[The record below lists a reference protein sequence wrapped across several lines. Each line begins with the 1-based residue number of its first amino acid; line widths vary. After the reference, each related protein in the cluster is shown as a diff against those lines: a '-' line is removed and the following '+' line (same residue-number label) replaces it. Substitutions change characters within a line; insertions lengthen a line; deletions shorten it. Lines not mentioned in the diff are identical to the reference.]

1 VLLRYV
7 QNKLA
12 FGWVTMYDFVQVI
25 MWSSFL
31 IIFLF
36 YLSYFLVLYHF
47 YKKNDNNPEIM
58 KFYYPFVSLIVPIY
72 NEEKIIRKKI
82 QNIEELR
89 YPNDKIEVILVDG
102 CSTDETVSIITHY
115 IEKCRKVMK
124 LVIQNRRGGYNTG
137 ISDGILNS
145 KGEIIVVTDAA
156 AYHYSD
162 ALEHLVKHFKDNQVG
177 AVTGKE
183 IVLSNSKNDFGPKL
197 EAVYRN
203 FYDFM
208 RMAETR
214 MDSTPDS
221 KGEILAIRRDICM
234 RVLAKL
240 THSPNASFDS
250 CIPYQAKLDG
260 YRTLYEPKARYHEY
274 APSSFIHR
282 MRQQIRRASVLIGS
296 MLLYKSLFIKRRYGI
311 FALAIMPMHFIMLLI
326 LPWLFFSGLICL
338 LVLTMT
344 NPIWLIMWA
353 IPFAVLLIPKT
364 RLFFLSFIQSQIA
377 LIIAT
382 IRVAKRRESLFIN
395 TVTSTRVT
403 KQAMR

>member
-1 VLLRYV
+1 
-7 QNKLA
+7 
-12 FGWVTMYDFVQVI
+12 
-25 MWSSFL
+25 
-31 IIFLF
+31 
-36 YLSYFLVLYHF
+36 
-47 YKKNDNNPEIM
+47 M